1 MALLI
6 GLAITAIRPRRWIA
20 MAVVAMVLVSV
31 PTSTIVRLP
40 HAKQSSHWANA
51 AAIIERER
59 NVTTDA
65 DEGVI
70 YGSVWEH
77 PTATAQVIADAYPEA
92 FSGMQDL
99 AVASTGAQR
108 GQLWNANGDI
118 ATTVPARL
126 ADIDTVWFVGAKS
139 RNIRPQVSETLK
151 AQGFHVV
158 RWWHEDTVI
167 LWKYSR

>member
-51 AAIIERER
+51 AAVIERER
-59 NVTTDA
+59 NWATDS

-70 YGSVWEH
+70 YGSVYGH
-77 PTATAQVIADAYPEA
+77 PTTTAQVIADAYPEA
-92 FSGMQDL
+92 FTGMRDL
-99 AVASTGAQR
+99 AVTSTGAER
-108 GQLWNANGDI
+108 GQLWNTNGDI

-126 ADIDTVWFVGAKS
+126 DDIDTVWFVGATS